1 MAMEAFRVNQ
11 SALRYFLEVTRTGS
25 VNAAAERLRVAASAV
40 SRQVAKME
48 DELGTPLFERRPRG
62 MVLTQAGRL
71 LASYAQRTALEREQ
85 IVNEIRELNS
95 AGRGRIRLGIT
106 EGLAVSFIPEIVHA
120 FRRERPQIL
129 FDIKVFSPAGV
140 VKAVQEGEVDVGVTF
155 SVTPEGG
162 VKIQWQRSVPS
173 FAIASPDHPL
183 VGRGRVEVADLLDF
197 PIAILDGAATIRR
210 VLDMYCA
217 SKGVSLEPVATST
230 NIASLLTLCK
240 LGGAVTFSAYI
251 SVRMAVRE
259 GTLAIIPFSESRILE
274 RNLQIQTMLGRTLT
288 QATTDFISFLVTE
301 LEKPDAI
308 YPSLLHGEAA

>member
-1 MAMEAFRVNQ
+1 MNP
-11 SALRYFLEVTRTGS
+11 SALRYFLEVARTGS

-40 SRQVAKME
+40 SRQVAKLE
-48 DELGTPLFERRPRG
+48 EEVGTPLFERRPRG
-62 MVLTQAGRL
+62 MVPTQAGQL
-71 LASYAQRTALEREQ
+71 LASYAQRTALESDQ
-85 IVNEIRELNS
+85 IVSEIRELNS

-106 EGLAVSFIPEIVHA
+106 EGLAVSFIPEMVHA
-120 FRRERPQIL
+120 FRQGRPQLL

-140 VKAVQEGEVDVGVTF
+140 VRAVQEGEVDIGVTF

-162 VKIQWQRSVPS
+162 VKIQWQRSMPS
-173 FAIASPDHPL
+173 FAVASPDHPL
-183 VGRGRVEVADLLDF
+183 TKRGRVEVADLLDF
-197 PIAILDGAATIRR
+197 PVAILDDAATIRR

-230 NIASLLTLCK
+230 NIASLLTLCR

-251 SVRMAVRE
+251 SVRMAIRD
-259 GTLAIIPFSESRILE
+259 GTLAIIPFSESRMLE

-288 QATTDFISFLVTE
+288 RATTDFIEFLVTE

-308 YPSLLHGEAA
+308 YPSSLHEAT

>member
-1 MAMEAFRVNQ
+1 VNP
-11 SALRYFLEVTRTGS
+11 SALRYFLEVARTGS

-40 SRQVAKME
+40 SRQVAKLE
-48 DELGTPLFERRPRG
+48 EEVGTPLFERRPRG
-62 MVLTQAGRL
+62 MVPTQAGQL
-71 LASYAQRTALEREQ
+71 LASYAQRTALESDQ
-85 IVNEIRELNS
+85 IVSEIRELNS

-106 EGLAVSFIPEIVHA
+106 EGLAVSFIPEMVHA
-120 FRRERPQIL
+120 FRQGRPQLL

-140 VKAVQEGEVDVGVTF
+140 VRAVQEGEVDIGVTF

-162 VKIQWQRSVPS
+162 VKIQWQRSMPS
-173 FAIASPDHPL
+173 FAVASPDHPL
-183 VGRGRVEVADLLDF
+183 TKRGRVEVADLLDF
-197 PIAILDGAATIRR
+197 PVAILDDAATIRR

-230 NIASLLTLCK
+230 NIASLLTLCR

-251 SVRMAVRE
+251 SVRMAIRD
-259 GTLAIIPFSESRILE
+259 GTLAIIPFSESRMLE

-288 QATTDFISFLVTE
+288 RATTDFIEFLVTE

-308 YPSLLHGEAA
+308 YPSSLHEAT